1 MSPGSQPVESAASTW
16 RMILPKRVLGMSG
29 RIHTRHIG
37 ILSLSVH
44 TISVQLLAHHTARQ
58 RGTEADKPSNLAKS
72 VAGE

>member
-1 MSPGSQPVESAASTW
+1 
-16 RMILPKRVLGMSG
+16 MSG